1 MDGTTLFFS
10 MREAVIVWLIVA
22 DLMFATSYKKRTRFI
37 FRAIVASLI
46 CMLITAG
53 IAYIDL
59 ILVREIHSHNANFD
73 LFYPLLNFIS
83 HILIYALNGFF
94 LWFCYQERT
103 VTLLFA
109 CIASYSTQTIAMLL
123 NNTLVVFYPSLKFL
137 SRNPVTVSS
146 FLFWIFC
153 YAVVYIS
160 IYFAFAR
167 TIEQD
172 KSVAE
177 SNSPSTLVLF
187 ICVLIVAVVVRSISS
202 SFNTESQVL
211 FVLMNIAVICCC
223 LIVLYVQFL
232 LTKQMVNKRETE
244 SLLHMKD
251 LRLKQ
256 YEYIKESIDII
267 NEKCHDLKHQ
277 LLSVKG
283 NGSIDQNY
291 LREISES
298 IDIYDTM
305 VNTGN
310 RALDTVITD
319 KKLLC
324 SKKRIDI
331 TVIADGS
338 KLSFMSNADIYSL
351 FGNALDNAIE
361 YLSTVKEEKRKL
373 KVNVSGQGSMV
384 SIVIRNYY
392 EGKPITDEKSLMTT
406 KDDKAWHG
414 FGIKS
419 IKKIAE
425 SYGGTF
431 TVRTE
436 NESFILGILIVKK

>member
-1 MDGTTLFFS
+1 MDSTTLFFS

-22 DLMFATSYKKRTRFI
+22 DFMFAKSYKKRTLFI
-37 FRAIVASLI
+37 IRAIIASLI
-46 CMLITAG
+46 TMLITAG
-53 IAYIDL
+53 IAYADL
-59 ILVREIHSHNANFD
+59 TLVREIHSHNANFD

-83 HILIYALNGFF
+83 HILIYSLNVFF
-94 LWFCYQERT
+94 LWFCYRERM
-103 VTLLFA
+103 VTILFV

-123 NNTLVVFYPSLKFL
+123 NNTVVVFYPFLKFF
-137 SRNPVTVSS
+137 SISPVTASS

-153 YAVVYIS
+153 YAIVYIP
-160 IYFAFAR
+160 IYFVFAR

-187 ICVLIVAVVVRSISS
+187 ICVLIVAVAVRSISS
-202 SFNTESQVL
+202 SFNVESHVL
-211 FVLMNIAVICCC
+211 FVLMNISIICCC
-223 LIVLYVQFL
+223 FIVLYVQFL
-232 LTKQMVNKRETE
+232 LTKQMIDKRETE

-283 NGSIDQNY
+283 NGSIDNEY
-291 LREISES
+291 LKEIGES
-298 IDIYDTM
+298 IEIYDTM

-324 SKKRIDI
+324 SKKRIDM

-338 KLSFMSNADIYSL
+338 KLAFMSNADVYSL

-392 EGKPITDEKSLMTT
+392 EGKPITDEKELMTT